1 MDTKQLLI
9 GNEAFINS
17 VDNFTSNKKIQ
28 FNPELAKI
36 LDLNKN
42 SINNIIKDVI
52 DNSQLF
58 VENINALGNSSYQIL
73 KTINELKNKN
83 VTLCII
89 NKDLILHLKND
100 LLFKFITSL
109 LEFENEKINIRTQIA
124 KDTRE
129 KRNTALGRKAGQ
141 KIKSKY
147 EQYKRRIMYLHK
159 KGVPNTKIVKEIDTG
174 TAQSLG
180 KYIKQLKLE
189 EKRKQKKKAK
199 YLLNENDIKD
209 INKNFGTV
217 K

>member
-1 MDTKQLLI
+1 M
-9 GNEAFINS
+9 
-17 VDNFTSNKKIQ
+17 
-28 FNPELAKI
+28 
-36 LDLNKN
+36 
-42 SINNIIKDVI
+42 
-52 DNSQLF
+52 
-58 VENINALGNSSYQIL
+58 
-73 KTINELKNKN
+73 
-83 VTLCII
+83 TLCII